1 MATVL
6 GSRPI
11 LNVDADPN
19 TIPGLEIQSALESQ
33 FAIDILTGLVYKY
46 DPTLDEGERWVV
58 WPA

>member
-33 FAIDILTGLVYKY
+33 FAT
-46 DPTLDEGERWVV
+46 
-58 WPA
+58 